1 MNNTAVFWLLGGIAL
16 ILVGV
21 LVLKRRKTDHRPSF
35 RELFR
40 ASVSQMGEIEDKNVE
55 DVCACIYWGEMS
67 TFGVTG
73 NKFSP
78 SLGENQEYC
87 SDLALFELGCML
99 LSRAD
104 VWLYGNA
111 TDIERHKVGFV
122 LKKKLMVL
130 FSIALDLRPAEVT
143 GLVDSRLDYYG
154 KLVREG
160 AELSTIHLHL
170 RQWIFCSV
178 DKQKPVASVEAFFG
192 STFIDSALKGALID
206 FEQRTMVR
214 MNEHLQD
221 WLEVL

>member
-1 MNNTAVFWLLGGIAL
+1 MNYPAEFWLLAGIAL
-16 ILVGV
+16 ILVGA
-21 LVLKRRKTDHRPSF
+21 LVLKRRKTANQPSF

-40 ASVSQMGEIEDKNVE
+40 TSVSLMGDLDDGNAE
-55 DVCACIYWGEMS
+55 DVCACIYWSEMS

-78 SLGENQEYC
+78 SLGENHEYC

-111 TDIERHKVGFV
+111 TDIERHKIGFV

-143 GLVDSRLDYYG
+143 SLVDSRLDYYG

-160 AELSTIHLHL
+160 AELSNIHLHL